1 MDAYKLK
8 EIFFRVAK
16 QSRCDA
22 RRIRFH
28 QFPDANYFWLAFCFE
43 PKNTTHQMQN
53 RSRTTSTAR
62 AIARTLSLA
71 QAQQYALPVLFTV
84 FGVIM
89 GSWAGRI
96 PAMAERVHVS
106 HSQLSMV
113 LLMGG
118 LGAVLS
124 YPISSRMMASL
135 GARKTLL
142 FSGMAL
148 LGVLIAIGAAPTVP
162 LLMMAVLS
170 LGITASTFDVAIN
183 SAATAREK
191 ATGKS
196 ELSKLHGLGCAGGLA
211 GATLGSLM
219 ASLHIVPVT
228 HFLML
233 AGPLA
238 FVLYYA
244 YTMLDADVAGEG
256 AVVEK
261 KKFTLPRGQL
271 LVLGSLGFLGSMA
284 EGSIADW
291 SGVFLKEHFGA
302 SDGLAPLALS
312 CFSVMMLLSRL
323 VGDKLKARYGARPL
337 VTSGSMLGAA
347 GLFFAV
353 LSPDAYFALFGFA
366 IAGLGLSLVFPFVFS
381 AAGGQGPAALAGV
394 ASMAYSGSLMGP
406 PVIGA
411 IAQGY
416 GMQIAIAYV
425 GGLAALIAY
434 VASRARMLK

>member
-1 MDAYKLK
+1 M
-8 EIFFRVAK
+8 
-16 QSRCDA
+16 
-22 RRIRFH
+22 
-28 QFPDANYFWLAFCFE
+28 PT
-43 PKNTTHQMQN
+43 P
-53 RSRTTSTAR
+53 SRTSTTR
-62 AIARTLSLA
+62 AIARTLSIA
-71 QAQQYALPVLFTV
+71 QAQQYALPVLFTL

-106 HSQLSMV
+106 HSALSMV

-124 YPISSRMMASL
+124 YPISSRMMASF

-142 FSGMAL
+142 FSGLAL
-148 LGVLIAIGAAPTVP
+148 LCVLIAIGAAPTVP

-219 ASLHIVPVT
+219 ASLHIMPVT

-238 FVLYYA
+238 IGLYYA
-244 YTMLDADVAGEG
+244 YTMLDADDTTG
-256 AVVEK
+256 AAVEK
-261 KKFTLPRGQL
+261 KKFTLPRGEL
-271 LVLGSLGFLGSMA
+271 LVLGALGFLGSMA

-353 LSPDAYFALFGFA
+353 LSPNAYLALVGFA
-366 IAGLGLSLVFPFVFS
+366 VAGLGMSLVFPFVFS

-411 IAQGY
+411 IAQSF

-425 GGLAALIAY
+425 GGLAALIAW
-434 VASRARMLK
+434 VATRARMLK

>member
-1 MDAYKLK
+1 MPTPV
-8 EIFFRVAK
+8 VAPA
-16 QSRCDA
+16 DHA
-22 RRIRFH
+22 
-28 QFPDANYFWLAFCFE
+28 L
-43 PKNTTHQMQN
+43 
-53 RSRTTSTAR
+53 TTSPVA
-62 AIARTLSLA
+62 ALS
-71 QAQQYALPVLFTV
+71 QAQQFALPMLFAL

-96 PAMAERVHVS
+96 PAMAARIHVS
-106 HSQLSMV
+106 HSALSMV
-113 LLMGG
+113 LLCGG

-124 YPISSRMMASL
+124 YPISSRMMGSL

-142 FSGMAL
+142 FSGLAL
-148 LGVLIAIGAAPTVP
+148 VTVLVAIGIAPTVP

-183 SAATAREK
+183 SAATSREK
-191 ATGKS
+191 QTGKS

-219 ASLHIVPVT
+219 ASLHIAPAT

-238 FVLYYA
+238 IALYLA
-244 YTMLDADVAGEG
+244 YTMLAADHVA
-256 AVVEK
+256 AATAATSSVEK
-261 KKFTLPRGQL
+261 KSFSLPRGPL
-271 LVLGSLGFLGSMA
+271 LFLGAIGFLGSMA

-302 SDGLAPLALS
+302 SDGMAPLALS
-312 CFSVMMLLSRL
+312 AFSVMMLLARL
-323 VGDKLKARYGARPL
+323 VGDKLKGRYGARPL
-337 VTSGSMLGAA
+337 VTSGAMLGAA

-366 IAGLGLSLVFPFVFS
+366 VAGLGLSLVFPFVFS
-381 AAGGQGPAALAGV
+381 AAGAQGPAALAGV

-411 IAQGY
+411 IAQGC
-416 GMQIAIAYV
+416 GMQMAIGYL
-425 GGLAALIAY
+425 GCLAALIAY
-434 VASRARMLK
+434 VASRSRLLK